1 MCPPFVSGN
10 PAGLSSRPHGNPPSG
25 TTVRVCDLGLQ
36 QYFVTWLDGAEKRA
50 GPSGQAADAGG
61 YGVAAVWSVAVDSS
75 DVSRWF
81 GEYLDAF
88 AACGRGEIDIGSL
101 LGYYGVPLL
110 LGTDDGFF
118 ALTSDD
124 QVVAAVQQQV
134 DGMRAAAYRRSEIL
148 GFEVTVLNSAS
159 ALYRG
164 TFSRQRSD
172 GGEISRLTATYLVT
186 DGATG
191 RRISVLAV
199 HSP

>member
-1 MCPPFVSGN
+1 M
-10 PAGLSSRPHGNPPSG
+10 
-25 TTVRVCDLGLQ
+25 
-36 QYFVTWLDGAEKRA
+36 
-50 GPSGQAADAGG
+50 
-61 YGVAAVWSVAVDSS
+61 DSS

-88 AACGRGEIDIGSL
+88 AACGRGESETGSL
-101 LGYYGVPLL
+101 LEYYGVPLL
-110 LGTDDGFF
+110 LTTDGGFA

-124 QVVAAVQQQV
+124 QVVAALQQQV
-134 DGMRAAAYRRSEIL
+134 DGMRSAGYARTEIL
-148 GFEVTVLNSAS
+148 GSEVAVMNSAS

-164 TFSRQRSD
+164 TFSRQRGD

-186 DGATG
+186 DGAAG

>member
-1 MCPPFVSGN
+1 
-10 PAGLSSRPHGNPPSG
+10 
-25 TTVRVCDLGLQ
+25 
-36 QYFVTWLDGAEKRA
+36 VTLLDGAEKGWA
-50 GPSGQAADAGG
+50 GEQAADACGSG
-61 YGVAAVWSVAVDSS
+61 AAAVWSVTVNHS
-75 DVSRWF
+75 DASRWF

-88 AACGRGEIDIGSL
+88 AACGRGESDTASL

-110 LGTDDGFF
+110 LTTDDGFF

-124 QVVAAVQQQV
+124 QVVAAVQRQV
-134 DGMRAAAYRRSEIL
+134 DGMRAAAYGRSEIL
-148 GFEVTVLNSAS
+148 DSDVTVLNSTS

-186 DGATG
+186 DGPVG

>member
-1 MCPPFVSGN
+1 VTLLGK
-10 PAGLSSRPHGNPPSG
+10 AGKGWG
-25 TTVRVCDLGLQ
+25 
-36 QYFVTWLDGAEKRA
+36 RA
-50 GPSGQAADAGG
+50 SKGADAGG
-61 YGVAAVWSVAVDSS
+61 SGAAAVWSVAVDGG

-88 AACGRGEIDIGSL
+88 AACGRGEKDTASL
-101 LGYYGVPLL
+101 LAYYGVPLL
-110 LGTDDGFF
+110 LTTGGGFF
-118 ALTSDD
+118 TLTSDD

-134 DGMRAAAYRRSEIL
+134 DGMRAAGYARSEIL
-148 GFEVTVLNSAS
+148 GFEVTVLNARSV
-159 ALYRG
+159 LYRG

-186 DGATG
+186 EGAAG